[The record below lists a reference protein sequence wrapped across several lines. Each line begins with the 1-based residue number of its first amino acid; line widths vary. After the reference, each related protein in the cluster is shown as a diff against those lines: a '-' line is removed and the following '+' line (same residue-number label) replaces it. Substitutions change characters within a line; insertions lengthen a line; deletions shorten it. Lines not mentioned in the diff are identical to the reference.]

1 MCGEAVALVD
11 YMPRRELSRAT
22 RATKTVQVHERGYE
36 GSLCLGVHGAWA
48 AWHGMAWHG
57 SQTVIIL
64 VCTRATDRAAQRG
77 RETKEGGVGLWFE
90 QRESATATARTQP
103 QRKLRRVVSVSLEYR
118 GKIGGFLRSKLRA
131 ALCVWRCPNG
141 EEQGSMPVEKRYR
154 S

>member
-48 AWHGMAWHG
+48 AWHG

-103 QRKLRRVVSVSLEYR
+103 QRKLRRVVSLSSIAGRL
-118 GKIGGFLRSKLRA
+118 GAF
-131 ALCVWRCPNG
+131 
-141 EEQGSMPVEKRYR
+141 
-154 S
+154 